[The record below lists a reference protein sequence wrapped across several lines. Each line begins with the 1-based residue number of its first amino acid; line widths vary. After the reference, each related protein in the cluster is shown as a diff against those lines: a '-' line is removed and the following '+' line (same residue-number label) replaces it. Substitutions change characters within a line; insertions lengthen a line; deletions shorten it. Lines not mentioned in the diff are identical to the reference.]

1 MAGSSWRDR
10 AHCRGRDSSWFF
22 DPLEDQE
29 LEGPTLLHLG
39 TALCQECPVRVEC
52 LDDAMIHD
60 QPGIRGGMD
69 QEERRRL
76 TRFRA
81 KNAIFFYADMSRVLG
96 VPAAE
101 LRRAS
106 QPDLETA

>member
-1 MAGSSWRDR
+1 
-10 AHCRGRDSSWFF
+10 
-22 DPLEDQE
+22 
-29 LEGPTLLHLG
+29 
-39 TALCQECPVRVEC
+39 
-52 LDDAMIHD
+52 MIHD

-69 QEERRRL
+69 QEERSRL